1 MKKPL
6 YKHWYFWVGLIIF
19 LVFVFPVLVS
29 MASEFMDGYNRAESE
44 TSGDSVK
51 TEQVEQKVNPYEKNW
66 KNKLIKTKK
75 GSFKIDKIFMATGS
89 DEGKPWKELVMIGTY
104 TNTSHDAE
112 MACGYVS
119 ERLDMTTTYK
129 DTNVDVGI
137 SAHTLPGYD
146 ELYDNAGKKLLRG
159 QSIKCLVGFGPLGN
173 ISQKSMGSKIKVGIL
188 DDHLDTRYETTIKPK
203 IVKF

>member
-75 GSFKIDKIFMATGS
+75 AVLRLIKSLWRQGVMK
-89 DEGKPWKELVMIGTY
+89 ENLGKNW
-104 TNTSHDAE
+104 
-112 MACGYVS
+112 
-119 ERLDMTTTYK
+119 
-129 DTNVDVGI
+129 
-137 SAHTLPGYD
+137 
-146 ELYDNAGKKLLRG
+146 
-159 QSIKCLVGFGPLGN
+159 
-173 ISQKSMGSKIKVGIL
+173 
-188 DDHLDTRYETTIKPK
+188 
-203 IVKF
+203 